1 MVLTG
6 EVEID
11 GAYFGGYIRPE
22 NRKEDRKDRRLSEH
36 QTGKRRCVVVLR
48 ERRGRTLPFVVRS
61 EDQGVP
67 LVRRAVVSGA
77 TVYADEASSWDAL
90 HGFYDA
96 KRINHSIAYYDEGV
110 STNWAESFFSRLRRA
125 EIGQHHH
132 ISTHLHAYAGEMAWR
147 EDNRRV
153 ANGTQYLNAA
163 GAALG
168 HPKSERW
175 CGYWRRAA

>member
-1 MVLTG
+1 LP
-6 EVEID
+6 
-11 GAYFGGYIRPE
+11 R
-22 NRKEDRKDRRLSEH
+22 H
-36 QTGKRRCVVVLR
+36 QTGKRRCVVVMR
-48 ERRGRTLPFVVRS
+48 ERRGRTLPFVVVS

-67 LVRRAVVSGA
+67 LVRRTVAAGT

-125 EIGQHHH
+125 EIGRHHH
-132 ISTHLHAYAGEMAWR
+132 ITTHLAAYAGEMAWR
-147 EDNRRV
+147 ENNRREP
-153 ANGTQYLNAA
+153 NGRQFVKAA

-168 HPKSERW
+168 RARPVSNVPWGRPR
-175 CGYWRRAA
+175 CGAARPGRSDPGCHRAAR